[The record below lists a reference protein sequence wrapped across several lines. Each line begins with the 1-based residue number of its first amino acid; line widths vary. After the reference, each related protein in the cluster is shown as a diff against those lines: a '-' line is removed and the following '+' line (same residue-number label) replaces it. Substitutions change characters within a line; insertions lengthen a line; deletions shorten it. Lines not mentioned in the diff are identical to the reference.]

1 MLVIGKDLAL
11 VMDIP
16 DEAEDDHEDD
26 NSTSRDLVDRT
37 EVSRRKRVLR
47 FSDVVPPVRNETLA
61 VFGDR
66 YLCCCCKA
74 E

>member
-26 NSTSRDLVDRT
+26 NSTSSDLVDRT

-47 FSDVVPPVRNETLA
+47 FCDVVPVVRNKTLA
-61 VFGDR
+61 VSGDKF
-66 YLCCCCKA
+66 LCCCCKA